1 MRSAHKT
8 GKERCLRAALFMYGL
23 FAFCEAVADAYLGEQ
38 IFRLGGVLFDFA
50 ADVRHVDAQDLI
62 ITARAG
68 PPQLLNNVVVGQYL
82 SLIHISMWTGFFV
95 QPIP

>member
-23 FAFCEAVADAYLGEQ
+23 FAFCEAVADATSVNRYSGSAG
-38 IFRLGGVLFDFA
+38 FFFNFA

-68 PPQLLNNVVVGQYL
+68 PHN
-82 SLIHISMWTGFFV
+82 SLIM
-95 QPIP
+95 